1 MGNPD
6 PLASWAELSHN
17 IDMYFFY
24 FLVVPVMTYKP
35 LYSWYSYYIWLL
47 AYTYYNFKLIVF
59 AVFGG
64 IE

>member
-17 IDMYFFY
+17 INMYFFY

-35 LYSWYSYYIWLL
+35 LYSWHSYYMVISLYLL
-47 AYTYYNFKLIVF
+47 
-59 AVFGG
+59 
-64 IE
+64 

>member
-17 IDMYFFY
+17 MYFY

-35 LYSWYSYYIWLL
+35 L
-47 AYTYYNFKLIVF
+47 
-59 AVFGG
+59 
-64 IE
+64 

>member
-17 IDMYFFY
+17 INMYFFFY

-35 LYSWYSYYIWLL
+35 LYSWHSYYMVISLYLL
-47 AYTYYNFKLIVF
+47 
-59 AVFGG
+59 
-64 IE
+64 